1 MVIGLN
7 LPVVAFRG
15 IYIAYQ
21 EGVEFEKA
29 DESSAQF
36 REIASQ
42 LELAEKR
49 MAEPGSGQRTSAAAS

>member
-36 REIASQ
+36 DESSAQFREIASQ
-42 LELAEKR
+42 
-49 MAEPGSGQRTSAAAS
+49 